1 METGNTALGRIRNA
15 FKAKS
20 HIIYTS
26 FVGAAIE
33 KKMAI
38 EIWEQLVAGTLSN
51 AANMTE
57 DEQLTNYCEW
67 IVKL

>member
-1 METGNTALGRIRNA
+1 M
-15 FKAKS
+15 
-20 HIIYTS
+20 
-26 FVGAAIE
+26 GAAIE
-33 KKMAI
+33 KKMAV